1 MAKVL
6 REDFSPAEEET
17 ISDFYFFRV
26 LELNRGVATCMK
38 GQSPPRGT

>member
-26 LELNRGVATCMK
+26 LELNRGVANCMK